1 MLIHP
6 SEHHWILF
14 NNRRDDMTENQTAA
28 QKLATIWVKTALA
41 QANDEFLH
49 NPNSTNWNRVQ
60 RAMLTFQQFEYTTRT
75 KRNVVELLQ
84 QLEQAPITDWQDLI
98 CLHALDL
105 SCADALNAFA

>member
-1 MLIHP
+1 
-6 SEHHWILF
+6 
-14 NNRRDDMTENQTAA
+14 MTENQIAA

-41 QANDEFLH
+41 QANDEFVH

-98 CLHALDL
+98 CLNALDL